1 MSFDLFLVTFRD
13 GGRATA
19 DAAAARAVLE
29 RTRYDHRPE
38 FDAYDVNFEDG
49 SHVEMYAGGLHGG
62 DKPFDG
68 GMFALRGLSDAIGA
82 FVFEFSRAGGCVI
95 FPAME
100 PACVLMP
107 REDLAAHLP
116 TDLGD
121 DVQRIQVSSG
131 AELLAA
137 LNGGYDAWRAYRDQV
152 GMLFPRLRKTN
163 LTSMERSH

>member
-13 GGRATA
+13 GVKATA
-19 DAAAARAVLE
+19 DATAARAVLE

-38 FDAYDVNFEDG
+38 FDAYDISFADG

-68 GMFALRGLSDAIGA
+68 AMFAVRGFSDAIAA
-82 FVFEFSRAGGCVI
+82 FIFEFSRAAGCVI

-100 PACVLMP
+100 PACVIIP
-107 REDLAAHLP
+107 REDLMAHLP
-116 TDLGD
+116 TDLGGEF
-121 DVQRIQVSSG
+121 QRVEIASG

-137 LNGGYDAWRAYRDQV
+137 LDGGS
-152 GMLFPRLRKTN
+152 GLRNET
-163 LTSMERSH
+163 LQ